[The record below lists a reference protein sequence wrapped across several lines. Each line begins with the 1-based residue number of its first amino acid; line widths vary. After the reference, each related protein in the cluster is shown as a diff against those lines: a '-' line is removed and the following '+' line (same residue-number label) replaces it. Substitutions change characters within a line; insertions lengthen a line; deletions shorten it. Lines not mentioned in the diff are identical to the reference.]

1 MLNLEFDE
9 PHFLPQKKLKLV
21 INLRPGELSFLVGEN
36 GVGKTTLAK
45 LIHKKMPDSIYV
57 EQKSLDR
64 FYDRKI
70 GLMKEILLDSR
81 ESILSKEKLER
92 LWMGFGLNFKENLSL
107 NHLSGGELQALKL
120 SLCLCREGS
129 FYILDEPF
137 HFLDQSKRE
146 FLMTFLRL
154 LLEEGKKVLVIEH
167 HLPLMNEHSILRLFE
182 ENGIVQ
188 GERV

>member
-9 PHFLPQKKLKLV
+9 PQFLPHKKLKLGF
-21 INLRPGELSFLVGEN
+21 ILHPGELIFLVGEN

-45 LIHKKMPDSIYV
+45 LIHKKIPDAIYV
-57 EQKSLDR
+57 EQRPLDR

-70 GLMKEILLDSR
+70 GFMKEILQNSR
-81 ESILSKEKLER
+81 ESLLSREKLQK
-92 LWMGFGLNFKENLSL
+92 LWKGFGLDSKEHLSL

-120 SLCLCREGS
+120 SLCLCRDRS

-146 FLMTFLRL
+146 FLMTFIRL
-154 LLEEGKKVLVIEH
+154 LLQEGKHVLVIEH
-167 HLPLMNEHSILRLFE
+167 HLPLMGEHTILRLFE
-182 ENGIVQ
+182 ENGIVE
-188 GERV
+188 GKRV